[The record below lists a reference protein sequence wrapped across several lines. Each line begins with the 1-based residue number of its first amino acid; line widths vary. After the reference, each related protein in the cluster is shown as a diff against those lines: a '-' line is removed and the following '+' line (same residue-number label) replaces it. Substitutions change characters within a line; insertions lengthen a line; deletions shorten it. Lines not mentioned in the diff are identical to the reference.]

1 MDKRLKIAIFIDTYF
16 PMIDGVAM
24 VVDNYAKRL
33 QKYAD
38 VTVFC
43 PVVDKH
49 FKDEYNY
56 KVVRCKSFKPSFL
69 DYVAPMPRF
78 DSKFMKHLKK
88 ERFDIVH
95 IHSPF
100 AVSSMG
106 VRVAKRKNI
115 PVVATL
121 HSQYKQDLK
130 KNIKLNWLTDLVLA
144 NLMKT
149 FNSCDEC
156 WTVNEG
162 IRRLYVNEYGL
173 RVKNKVKN
181 NASDLLP
188 IEDRALAR
196 QEIRQRF
203 EVSDDQK
210 LFLFVGR
217 INFIKNIPFIIKA
230 LSCLK
235 QQNFRFKMIFVGN
248 GSDTNALNKMIRDY
262 HLEDAVILA
271 GEIRD
276 RNELE
281 KIYSASDLF
290 LFPSLYDANSLVQIE
305 AASQAL
311 PTLFIREART
321 ASSCVENQN
330 AFMSDNDYVKYAQ
343 KIMSIFENQDLYQ
356 KVSFNAQKELYIT
369 WDDSIKSL
377 IEDYERIIEEH
388 HYNNH
393 IT

>member
-1 MDKRLKIAIFIDTYF
+1 MNKRLKIAMFIDTYF

-33 QKYAD
+33 QEYAD

-43 PVVDKH
+43 PMVDKH

-56 KVVRCKSFKPSFL
+56 KVVRCKSFKPFFL

-78 DSKFMKHLKK
+78 DIRFRKYLKN
-88 ERFDIVH
+88 ESFDIVH

-106 VRVAKRKNI
+106 VRDAKRKNI

-130 KNIKLNWLTDLVLA
+130 KNVKLNWLTEIVLE

-149 FNSCDEC
+149 FNRCDEC
-156 WTVNEG
+156 WAVNEG
-162 IRRLYVNEYGL
+162 MRRLYVDEYGL

-181 NASDLLP
+181 NASDFLP
-188 IEDRALAR
+188 IGDRASVR
-196 QEIRQRF
+196 REIRQRF
-203 EVSDDQK
+203 GVSDEQK
-210 LFLFVGR
+210 LLLFVGR
-217 INFIKNIPFIIKA
+217 ISFIKNIPFIIKA
-230 LSCLK
+230 LACLK
-235 QQNFRFKMIFVGN
+235 QQRFAFKMVFVGN
-248 GSDTNALNKMIRDY
+248 GFDTEALKSLIREN
-262 HLEDAVILA
+262 HLEDAVVLA

-276 RNELE
+276 RHELE

-311 PTLFIREART
+311 PTLFIREAKT
-321 ASSCVENQN
+321 ASSCVEDRN
-330 AFMSDNDYVKYAQ
+330 AFMSDNDHVKYAQ
-343 KIMSIFENQDLYQ
+343 KILRIFEDPALYQ
-356 KVSFNAQKELYIT
+356 KVSTNAQKELYVT
-369 WDDSIKSL
+369 WDDSVKTL
-377 IEDYERIIEEH
+377 INDYERIIEEYH
-388 HYNNH
+388 M
-393 IT
+393 IKRM